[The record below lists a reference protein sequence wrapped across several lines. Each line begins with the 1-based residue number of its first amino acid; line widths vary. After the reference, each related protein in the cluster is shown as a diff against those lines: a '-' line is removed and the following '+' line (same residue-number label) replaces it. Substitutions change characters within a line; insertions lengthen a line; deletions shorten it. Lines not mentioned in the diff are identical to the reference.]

1 LIGTKLGPYEIT
13 AKLGE
18 GGMGVV
24 FRAKDFHLGREV
36 ALKVLPEGFTA
47 DPERAARFEREA
59 KLLASLNH
67 PNIAQI
73 YGLETSGDT
82 RALVMELVEG
92 PTLAERLESG
102 SLSLT
107 ESLSIARQIAE
118 ALEEAHE
125 KGIVHRD
132 LKPQNVKA
140 SIEGKVKVLDFGL
153 AKAVDPFSSA
163 AVPAEELS
171 DSPTVTFGGTLEGV
185 ILGTAAY
192 MAPEQARGAAVDKR
206 ADIWAFG
213 VVLYEMLTGERLFA
227 EASVVD
233 TLSAVMRKEI
243 DLGKLPVETP
253 PRLRE
258 LVARCLERDP
268 KLRLRDIGEA
278 RLLLAGDLERD
289 SASLPAVPA
298 ASQPPPVRST
308 AFRPRIVIAGLA
320 IALVAAVGWMTLRN
334 RGTSVPKSSPTK
346 IGTAAAAERSIAV
359 LPFQN
364 LSAEAENAF
373 FAAGVHEDVLTHLS
387 RIADLKV
394 ISRSSVMQY
403 AAPEKNL
410 REIAADLGVVYVVE
424 GSVRRAAD
432 RVRVTA
438 QLIDA
443 RSDEHLWAEN
453 YDRDLADVFAI
464 QSAIAQEI
472 VTALEATLSPR
483 EAEMLASRPTTSIA
497 AYDLFLRARQ
507 LMQQRD
513 ATEPGEELTR
523 LLEEAI
529 RLDPE
534 FAHAYALLAAVHG
547 QKYWF
552 LVDRSPERLA
562 RMKSAIDRAF
572 ELRPDL
578 PEARMALA
586 EYFYRGF
593 YDYTR
598 AIEQL
603 ELARSSLPNDSFVHY
618 YLGLAFRRVGEVD
631 RSIDSFV
638 AATRLDPASLVAY
651 AEGINTSTSF
661 GRVERGIDLAEE
673 ALRRFPRDPR
683 IAGERA
689 KLHLDH
695 FGDIGRARAI
705 LDAADAAPN
714 YYYWQAQYFTRL
726 YAREF
731 RRAAEA
737 AAEPSYQ
744 EAVARGWG
752 ATLAA
757 EALAHGGF
765 HAEATKLLEEAEAVI
780 AGELAKPYAESYG
793 WPHLVH
799 ALNLTQQSRTEEALA
814 SCDRAIRILSFERDR
829 VHGAAFRQECAWVK
843 AKAGEIE
850 EALAE
855 IELFLDQGYD
865 FTRWQ
870 LALDPRWDFLRGD
883 PRFRELSTPKP
894 AEAAK

>member
-1 LIGTKLGPYEIT
+1 MIGQSLGPYQIT

-24 FRAKDFHLGREV
+24 YRATDTKLQRDV
-36 ALKVLPEGFTA
+36 AIKVLPAALTE
-47 DPERAARFEREA
+47 DKERLARFEREA
-59 KLLASLNH
+59 QLLAQLNH
-67 PNIAQI
+67 PNVAQI
-73 YGLETSGDT
+73 YGLEIQGDT
-82 RALVMELVEG
+82 RALVLELVEG
-92 PTLAERLESG
+92 PTLAERLEQG
-102 SLSLT
+102 PLPFN
-107 ESLSIARQIAE
+107 ESLSVSFQIAH

-132 LKPQNVKA
+132 LKPQNIKA

-163 AVPAEELS
+163 ALPVEDLAN
-171 DSPTVTFGGTLEGV
+171 SPTVTFGGTLEGV

-243 DLGKLPVETP
+243 DLARLPAELPT
-253 PRLRE
+253 RLRE

-268 KLRLRDIGEA
+268 KRRLRDIGEA
-278 RLLLAGDLERD
+278 RLLLAESLEHESVSMPVQ
-289 SASLPAVPA
+289 SAAIPAGPR
-298 ASQPPPVRST
+298 RSNG
-308 AFRPRIVIAGLA
+308 R
-320 IALVAAVGWMTLRN
+320 ALRVAVAAVAVAVTAGGVWLATRE
-334 RGTSVPKSSPTK
+334 REDRVPTRPGAAAS
-346 IGTAAAAERSIAV
+346 AAAEHSIAV

-364 LSAEAENAF
+364 LSAEAENEF
-373 FAAGVHEDVLTHLS
+373 FTAGVHEDVLTYLS
-387 RIADLKV
+387 RVADLKV

-410 REIAADLGVVYVVE
+410 REIATDLNVVYVVE
-424 GSVRRAAD
+424 GSVRRAGD

-453 YDRDLADVFAI
+453 YDRELADVFAI
-464 QSAIAQEI
+464 QSAIAREI
-472 VTALEATLSPR
+472 VAALEATLSPR
-483 EAEMLASRPTTSIA
+483 EAEMLASRPTTSIE

-513 ATEPGEELTR
+513 ATSPGNELTR

-534 FAHAYALLAAVHG
+534 FAHAYALLATVHG
-547 QKYWF
+547 FQYWF

-578 PEARMALA
+578 PEARIALA
-586 EYFYRGF
+586 EYYYRGF
-593 YDYTR
+593 YDYSR
-598 AIEQL
+598 ALEQL
-603 ELARSSLPNDSFVHY
+603 EKARSSLPNDSLVHY
-618 YLGLAFRRVGEVD
+618 YLGLAYRRIGEVD
-631 RSIDSFV
+631 RAIDSFV
-638 AATRLDPASLVAY
+638 QATRLDPASLVAY

-661 GRVERGIDLAEE
+661 GQVERAIVLAEE
-673 ALRRFPRDPR
+673 AIRRFPRDPR
-683 IAGERA
+683 IAGELA

-714 YYYWQAQYFTRL
+714 YYYWQAQHFTRL

-765 HAEATKLLEEAEAVI
+765 HAEATRLLEEAEAVLVAEI
-780 AGELAKPYAESYG
+780 AKPYAESYG

-799 ALNLTQQSRTEEALA
+799 ALNLAQQARTEEALA
-814 SCDRAIRILSFERDR
+814 SCDRAIRILPFERDR
-829 VHGAAFRQECAWVK
+829 VHGAAFRQDCAWVK
-843 AKAGEIE
+843 AKAGKVD

-870 LALDPRWDFLRGD
+870 LALDPRWDFLRD
-883 PRFRELSTPKP
+883 NPRFRELATPDLT
-894 AEAAK
+894 AAKP